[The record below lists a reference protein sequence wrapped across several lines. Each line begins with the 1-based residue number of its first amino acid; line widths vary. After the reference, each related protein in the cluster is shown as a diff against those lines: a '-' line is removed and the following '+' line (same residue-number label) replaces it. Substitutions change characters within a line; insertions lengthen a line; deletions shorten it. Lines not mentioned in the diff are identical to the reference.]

1 MKKAQIMAA
10 ALSMLLLT
18 GCGATNTLADNH
30 TVGAAAAIAPMAA
43 VIENP
48 VEETDEIETVDEKAQ
63 PSDDIQSKDQAE
75 TPAEKNKADADQ
87 STAEKSEAKSD
98 AEKPVVEKKT
108 EAKAETKTET
118 KTEVKAETKSETAK
132 PEKAAETK
140 VTEKKANPAPTT
152 EKKTEPA
159 APAFEID
166 YWVSYAKNYA
176 KSIGLTLDAG
186 TSGTWDTPIHANSK
200 TTDVLADYI
209 RDDLNYY
216 KDEEDCTAVW
226 VWAEQVGNGQYEL
239 FISRG

>member
-1 MKKAQIMAA
+1 MAA

-18 GCGATNTLADNH
+18 GCGAMNTLADNH
-30 TVGAAAAIAPMAA
+30 TAGTAVAIAPMAA

-48 VEETDEIETVDEKAQ
+48 VEETNEVETVDEKAQ
-63 PSDDIQSKDQAE
+63 PSDDIQSKEQAE
-75 TPAEKNKADADQ
+75 TPAEKNKADADK
-87 STAEKSEAKSD
+87 STEEKTEVKAD
-98 AEKPVVEKKT
+98 TEKPVVEKKT
-108 EAKAETKTET
+108 ETKAETKTET
-118 KTEVKAETKSETAK
+118 KTEVKAEPKSDTAKSE
-132 PEKAAETK
+132 KATETK
-140 VTEKKANPAPTT
+140 VTEKKADPAPAT
-152 EKKTEPA
+152 EKKTEPE
-159 APAFEID
+159 APAFDID

-176 KSIGLTLDAG
+176 KSIALTLDAG

-216 KDEEDCTAVW
+216 KDEEECTAVW

>member
-1 MKKAQIMAA
+1 MAA

-18 GCGATNTLADNH
+18 GCGAVNTIAEKQSAN
-30 TVGAAAAIAPMAA
+30 TVAAVLPMAA
-43 VIENP
+43 VVENT
-48 VEETDEIETVDEKAQ
+48 VDEANEVETVDEKTQ
-63 PSDDIQSKDQAE
+63 PSDDIQSKEQAE
-75 TPAEKNKADADQ
+75 TPAEKNKADADN
-87 STAEKSEAKSD
+87 STAEKTDVKAD

-118 KTEVKAETKSETAK
+118 KTEVKAETKTDAAKSEKTT
-132 PEKAAETK
+132 ETK
-140 VTEKKANPAPTT
+140 VTEKKANPAPAT
-152 EKKTEPA
+152 EKKTEPE

-176 KSIGLTLDAG
+176 KSIGLALDAG

-226 VWAEQVGNGQYEL
+226 VWAEQIGNGQYEL

>member
-1 MKKAQIMAA
+1 MAA

-30 TVGAAAAIAPMAA
+30 TAGAAAAIAPMAA

-48 VEETDEIETVDEKAQ
+48 VEETDEVEAVDEKTQ
-63 PSDDIQSKDQAE
+63 PSDDIQSKEQAE
-75 TPAEKNKADADQ
+75 TPAEKNKADADN
-87 STAEKSEAKSD
+87 STAE
-98 AEKPVVEKKT
+98 KT

-118 KTEVKAETKSETAK
+118 KTEVKAETKTDAAKSEKTT
-132 PEKAAETK
+132 ETK
-140 VTEKKANPAPTT
+140 VTEKKTNPAPAT
-152 EKKTEPA
+152 EKKTEPE

-226 VWAEQVGNGQYEL
+226 VWAEQIGNGQYEL

>member
-1 MKKAQIMAA
+1 MAA

-18 GCGATNTLADNH
+18 GCGAVNTIAEKQSAS
-30 TVGAAAAIAPMAA
+30 TVAAVLPMAA
-43 VIENP
+43 VVENTVDEANE
-48 VEETDEIETVDEKAQ
+48 VEAVDEKAQ
-63 PSDDIQSKDQAE
+63 PSDDIQSKEQAE
-75 TPAEKNKADADQ
+75 TPAEKNKADAGN
-87 STAEKSEAKSD
+87 STDEKPDVKVD

-118 KTEVKAETKSETAK
+118 KTEVKAETKTDAAKSEKTT
-132 PEKAAETK
+132 ETK

-209 RDDLNYY
+209 RDDINYY

-226 VWAEQVGNGQYEL
+226 VWAEQIGNGQYEL

>member
-1 MKKAQIMAA
+1 MAA

-30 TVGAAAAIAPMAA
+30 TAGAAAAIVPMAA

-48 VEETDEIETVDEKAQ
+48 VEETDEIEVVEEKNQSSVDASAATQTETPSEKENVEKPVAENKTEVKPEAKADT
-63 PSDDIQSKDQAE
+63 PSDAAKPEKVAESKPEEKTTPTVKTELKAE
-75 TPAEKNKADADQ
+75 AEK
-87 STAEKSEAKSD
+87 
-98 AEKPVVEKKT
+98 KPVVEKKT
-108 EAKAETKTET
+108 E
-118 KTEVKAETKSETAK
+118 
-132 PEKAAETK
+132 PE
-140 VTEKKANPAPTT
+140 
-152 EKKTEPA
+152 

-216 KDEEDCTAVW
+216 KDKEDCTAVW
-226 VWAEQVGNGQYEL
+226 VWAEQIGNGQYEL

>member
-18 GCGATNTLADNH
+18 GCGAVNTIAEKQSAN
-30 TVGAAAAIAPMAA
+30 TVAAVLPMAA
-43 VIENP
+43 VVEN
-48 VEETDEIETVDEKAQ
+48 TVDEANEVEAVDEEIQ
-63 PSDDIQSKDQAE
+63 PSNDIQSKEQAE
-75 TPAEKNKADADQ
+75 TPAEKNKEDTDK
-87 STAEKSEAKSD
+87 ST
-98 AEKPVVEKKT
+98 VE
-108 EAKAETKTET
+108 
-118 KTEVKAETKSETAK
+118 KTEVKAETKTEAKTEVKTEPKSDTAK
-132 PEKAAETK
+132 PEKVAETK
-140 VTEKKANPAPTT
+140 VAEKKANPAPTT
-152 EKKTEPA
+152 EKKTEPE

-226 VWAEQVGNGQYEL
+226 VWAEQIGNGQYEL

>member
-1 MKKAQIMAA
+1 
-10 ALSMLLLT
+10 MLLLT

-30 TVGAAAAIAPMAA
+30 TAGAAAAIAPMAA

-48 VEETDEIETVDEKAQ
+48 VDEADETVIVEE
-63 PSDDIQSKDQAE
+63 KDQPTADASTATQTE
-75 TPAEKNKADADQ
+75 TPSEKENVEKTVAENKAEVKLEPKADA
-87 STAEKSEAKSD
+87 TTD
-98 AEKPVVEKKT
+98 A
-108 EAKAETKTET
+108 
-118 KTEVKAETKSETAK
+118 AK
-132 PEKAAETK
+132 PEKAAESKPVEKATPTAK
-140 VTEKKANPAPTT
+140 NEPKAEAEKKPVV
-152 EKKTEPA
+152 EKKVEPE

-176 KSIGLTLDAG
+176 KSIGLALDAG

-226 VWAEQVGNGQYEL
+226 VWAEQIGNGQYEL

>member
-1 MKKAQIMAA
+1 
-10 ALSMLLLT
+10 MLLLT
-18 GCGATNTLADNH
+18 GCGAANTLADNH
-30 TVGAAAAIAPMAA
+30 TAGAAAAIAPMAA

-48 VEETDEIETVDEKAQ
+48 VDDADETVVVEEKTQSSVDASAATQ
-63 PSDDIQSKDQAE
+63 TETPSDKE
-75 TPAEKNKADADQ
+75 NVEKPVAEKKAEVKPEAKADTMSDAAKPEKIAESKPVEKTT
-87 STAEKSEAKSD
+87 STAKTEPKAEAEK
-98 AEKPVVEKKT
+98 KPVVEKKT
-108 EAKAETKTET
+108 EP
-118 KTEVKAETKSETAK
+118 EV
-132 PEKAAETK
+132 
-140 VTEKKANPAPTT
+140 
-152 EKKTEPA
+152 
-159 APAFEID
+159 PAFDID

-176 KSIGLTLDAG
+176 KSIGLALDAG